1 MSLES
6 PYSTQLPAPPKRRS
20 RRGAVGRA
28 IARALCVVFAI
39 VGLLPFA
46 GAAVVRS
53 PWARAWAVRE
63 SSRLLQEH
71 GIVAK
76 YSVDVRFW
84 PLSIELTDVSVAS
97 NDGGAPLVATPRVRV
112 KPRVLPLL
120 SGKVEIDEITIDAP
134 RIRAVVRDGKL
145 VSFDLPKTDTS
156 TPSPPPTKA
165 PFDVFAITDA
175 EVDLDIDGSRLLAHE
190 VDADVTADP
199 SATRGSLAVEV
210 AARIAT
216 ATFRRTRTSGDPA
229 RPVVATDDDILC
241 GLDGRVR
248 YEDGAITVHR
258 LVAQGAADLDPA
270 PGSTPSC
277 DLPKS
282 DKRRVELSLSHLDV
296 VLPKNPGDLPH
307 VDGQAK
313 VRLPLGVIE
322 RAASLP
328 ETDGWFEVDVEGRF
342 ADDTAI
348 PDLSGH
354 LSAHDIRIAQFNF
367 AKSIESDVVVR
378 RNVVTSPKTTILVGD
393 GTVVLTDTVVE
404 PLSPGAVLKK
414 TRLDA
419 TGASFASLLRDL
431 GIHPHAHV
439 GWAIR
444 EIHVPIITG
453 TFAPLHL
460 DGDFTARTSDFGV
473 YDRPSIDP
481 SRVRLFGFTTADIA
495 AHLAVRPDG
504 VKFQA
509 AHVKVGKDS
518 DITGGFVSLGFRN
531 DIHVD
536 VGDAKVDLEDIS
548 PLGPVPI
555 SGHAEMKAVVAG
567 RFEHPEPSGTVI
579 SMQALKIADVSFGDL
594 SGGKVK
600 VDVDTTVVDIAEL
613 KAKKGTSDYFVPTA
627 KLDFGRPSGGVAID
641 AVATTPSFGVDDLL
655 SMFALD
661 KDPRFEGISARF
673 STDGANVHVAMGGP
687 EDKCG
692 GGFISVRTKPHLTD
706 VTLFGE
712 SFVKGDADID
722 LTWEDRA
729 AGIAGANLDVRSF
742 VLTKAMSGTDGV
754 GNVLGSA
761 SIRRGGALSAHVVV
775 DSLPVARVDSLGPFA
790 HQIDGRLS
798 AVAQVQGNLDEF
810 TPKSGFTIQS
820 QVEVT
825 PLRVRGVAFG
835 GSQLRLKMTQV
846 QPLSPRTGR
855 VTGCGAPI
863 GAPFDPEKYA
873 RDESSHGSFIVD
885 GSLFGRTVSL
895 DHLELTRA
903 KSPHLKGVIR
913 LRGLDIGALA
923 RAATT
928 STTPDESST
937 PVDIAGELWADVD
950 LTDVPL
956 LDLSKTDAH
965 LVLAAAEVRRG
976 DQRISVQPPKE
987 PIFVHGDNLTLPK
1000 DGITVLLRTPGGFSG
1015 GLDVVG
1021 GIANLSRGKGAV
1033 LGISATLRP
1042 IDLAQL
1048 APLIPK
1054 VDRAS
1059 GSIGGQV
1066 ALTGPLGSPS
1076 IAGTLKVRAEEILVN
1091 GFAGAMRDVVLDVHA
1106 DAHELTATGA
1116 ASFAGGSVK
1125 LTAFAPVNGTTLG
1138 ALDATLQ
1145 ARGLHLTPADGVAAA
1160 LDADL
1165 RATYDAHA
1173 AAVGGGAH
1181 LPHISGDVTLTSLDY
1196 TRAVNLTTDL
1206 SALGGKA
1213 KRTEVNSYDPSLD
1226 SVVFDVRVRAAQ
1238 PMRIKNNLVDLKL
1251 VIDSGSLA
1259 VTGTNQRFGLRGSLK
1274 SLNGGHF
1281 RFQGS
1286 DFEIRQ
1292 GIIRFDDP
1300 TRIAPNVD
1308 VVAVTEYRRYTDA
1321 GSAGAATSSGGGGLT
1336 GSGAL
1341 WRITL
1346 HAYGDSD
1353 DLRIEL
1359 TSEPPLSQEDIVL
1372 LLTVGMTRAE
1382 IDQLQ
1387 ASSLGASIALSYL
1400 GAASGADRAVTSTI
1414 TVIDDFRFGTGTTK
1428 TGNVDPQLT
1437 VGKRVSDNLRASVT
1451 SGFSEDRELRSNIA
1465 WRLSNRVTLEGS
1477 YDNINDVASSS
1488 IGNIG
1493 LDLRWRLEFE

>member
-6 PYSTQLPAPPKRRS
+6 PNSTQLPSPPRRRT
-20 RRGAVGRA
+20 RRGALGRA
-28 IARALCVVFAI
+28 VARVLCIVFAI
-39 VGLLPFA
+39 VGIVPFA

-63 SSRLLQEH
+63 SSRILKEQ
-71 GIVAK
+71 GIVAT
-76 YSVDVRFW
+76 YTVGVRFW
-84 PLSIELTDVSVAS
+84 PLSVELTDVSIAS

-120 SGKVEIDEITIDAP
+120 SGKIEIDEIEIDAP

-145 VSFDLPKTDTS
+145 ASFDLPKSQSGS
-156 TPSPPPTKA
+156 TAPPPKA

-210 AARIAT
+210 AARIAN
-216 ATFRRTRTSGDPA
+216 ATFRRTRTTGDA
-229 RPVVATDDDILC
+229 VHAIVVTDDDVLC

-258 LVAQGAADLDPA
+258 LVAQGSADLDPT

-277 DLPKS
+277 DLPHA
-282 DKRRVELSLSHLDV
+282 DKRRVELSLSHLDI
-296 VLPKNPGDLPH
+296 VLPKSPGDLPH

-313 VRLPLGVIE
+313 VRLPLGLVE

-354 LSAHDIRIAQFNF
+354 ISAHDIRVAQFNF
-367 AKSIESDVVVR
+367 AQSIESDVVVR
-378 RNVVTSPKTTILVGD
+378 RNVITSPKTTVLIGD

-419 TGASFASLLRDL
+419 TGANFTSLLRDL

-460 DGDFTARTSDFGV
+460 DGDFTARTGDFGV
-473 YDRPSIDP
+473 YDRPATDAA
-481 SRVRLFGFTTADIA
+481 RVRLFGFTTADIA

-531 DIHVD
+531 DIHVE

-555 SGHAEMKAVVAG
+555 SGHAELKAEVAG
-567 RFEHPEPSGTVI
+567 RFEHPEPSGTVV
-579 SMQALKIADVSFGDL
+579 SMQALKIADVTFGDL

-600 VDVDTTVVDIAEL
+600 VDVEKTVVDIVDL

-661 KDPRFEGISARF
+661 KDPRFEGIAARF

-692 GGFISVRTKPHLTD
+692 GGFISVRTKPHLTAIN
-706 VTLFGE
+706 LYGE
-712 SFVKGDADID
+712 SFVRGDADID

-729 AGIAGANLDVRSF
+729 AGIAGADLDVRSF
-742 VLTKAMSGTDGV
+742 VLTKAMSGNAGV

-761 SIRRGGALSAHVVV
+761 SVRRGGALSAHVIV
-775 DSLPVARVDSLGPFA
+775 DSLPVARVDSLGAFA
-790 HQIDGRLS
+790 RQIDGRLS
-798 AVAQVQGNLDEF
+798 AVAEVQGNLDEF

-820 QVEVT
+820 QIELT
-825 PLRVRGVAFG
+825 PLRIRGVAFRE
-835 GSQLRLKMTQV
+835 SQLRVTMTQV
-846 QPLSPRTGR
+846 QPPSARTGR
-855 VTGCGAPI
+855 MTGCGHPVGTA
-863 GAPFDPEKYA
+863 FDAEKYA
-873 RDESSHGSFIVD
+873 RDESTHGSFIVD
-885 GSLFGRTVSL
+885 GNLFGRTISF

-903 KSPHLKGVIR
+903 KAPHLKGGIE
-913 LRGLDIGALA
+913 LRGLDLGALA

-928 STTPDESST
+928 STTPDESAT
-937 PVDIAGELWADVD
+937 PLDIAGELWADVD

-956 LDLSKTDAH
+956 LDLSKADAH
-965 LVLAAAEVRRG
+965 VVLSAAEVRRG

-987 PIFVHGDNLTLPK
+987 PIFVHGDSLTLPR
-1000 DGITVLLRTPGGFSG
+1000 DGLTVLLRTPGGFSG

-1021 GIANLSRGKGAV
+1021 GIANVSRGRDAV

-1066 ALTGPLGSPS
+1066 TLTGSLGAPS
-1076 IAGTLKVRAEEILVN
+1076 IAGLLKVRADEILVN
-1091 GFAGAMRDVVLDVHA
+1091 GFAGAMRDVVVDVRA
-1106 DAHELTATGA
+1106 DAREVTATGA
-1116 ASFAGGSVK
+1116 ASFAGGTVK

-1160 LDADL
+1160 IDADL
-1165 RATYDAHA
+1165 RATYDSHA
-1173 AAVGGGAH
+1173 AAVGGAAR
-1181 LPHISGDVTLTSLDY
+1181 LPHITGDATLTSLEY

-1213 KRTEVNSYDPSLD
+1213 KRTEVDSYDPTLD
-1226 SVVFDVRVRAAQ
+1226 SVVFDIRVRAAQ

-1251 VIDSGSLA
+1251 VIDSDSLA

-1274 SLNGGHF
+1274 SLTGGHF
-1281 RFQGS
+1281 RFQGN

-1300 TRIAPNVD
+1300 TRVAPNVD
-1308 VVAVTEYRRYTDA
+1308 VVAVTEYRRYTDT

-1465 WRLSNRVTLEGS
+1465 WRLSNRVTVEGS